1 MKAGKWY
8 MLTFVITFLY
18 FYIYAVNYVRGAT
31 IQDDIDTRF
40 SFSQFSQVSKSRL
53 YSLLGQ
59 QPKSYRFTTLGPLD
73 CEINGL

>member
-1 MKAGKWY
+1 MIYALHTNYKTTIEIKIKNSFSLFRMKAGKWY

-40 SFSQFSQVSKSRL
+40 SFSQFSQVGKS
-53 YSLLGQ
+53 
-59 QPKSYRFTTLGPLD
+59 
-73 CEINGL
+73 